1 MAKRLGGWLLPFGV
15 LANRLVSVVLKIA
28 RTRMSQKYFVAGIG
42 ILVSLTLSG
51 CSVFYPNSTPKP
63 TPTKTS
69 TTEPTPS
76 PTPEPTVEPKLS
88 KVEIAIIDSSAFLDN
103 GYVEVVAEALNVLE
117 DDGKCTLTLTQGK
130 TVQKVTVSAVQNVRS
145 TVCTAIQVPIKN
157 FKATNID
164 YSVTYVSSKSE
175 GTSEPGTIQI
185 Q

>member
-1 MAKRLGGWLLPFGV
+1 MR
-15 LANRLVSVVLKIA
+15 
-28 RTRMSQKYFVAGIG
+28 QKYLVAAVC
-42 ILVSLTLSG
+42 ILVSLALSG
-51 CSVFYPNSTPKP
+51 CSFFYPNSTPTPKP

-69 TTEPTPS
+69 TETPKPTPTTEPT
-76 PTPEPTVEPKLS
+76 VDPKLS
-88 KVEIAIIDSSAFLDN
+88 KVEIGIIDSSAFIDN
-103 GYVEVVAEALNVLE
+103 GYIEVVAEALNVLE

-130 TVQKVTVSAVQNVRS
+130 TIQKVTVSAVQNVSS
-145 TVCTAIQVPIKN
+145 TVCPSMQVPIKN

>member
-1 MAKRLGGWLLPFGV
+1 
-15 LANRLVSVVLKIA
+15 
-28 RTRMSQKYFVAGIG
+28 MSQKYFVAGVG
-42 ILVSLTLSG
+42 IVVTLALSG
-51 CSVFYPNSTPKP
+51 CSLFYPNSTPTP
-63 TPTKTS
+63 EPTKTA
-69 TTEPTPS
+69 TATPTS
-76 PTPEPTVEPKLS
+76 EPTPEPTIEPSLS
-88 KVEIAIIDSSAFLDN
+88 KVEIGIIDSSAFIDN

-130 TVQKVTVSAVQNVRS
+130 TIQKVTVSAVQNVRS
-145 TVCTAIQVPIKN
+145 TVCTSMQVPIKN